1 MKNIDEVFSKRD
13 RKSLNPGAP
22 APLYHQMYAL
32 LKKRI
37 LDGSIAHGARMPTEQ
52 ELAQGF
58 SVSRITTK
66 RAMDEL
72 AADGLIERHR
82 GRGSHVIH
90 HYEPGQI
97 QAPLVGMLEN
107 LASMSRATKI
117 KVLEAEKIRPP
128 ADIARQ
134 LKLQPDEDVL
144 HVKRVRRDETQ
155 EPFAYY
161 ESWTLGVTKGFTKK
175 SLESK
180 ARFDI
185 LAASGINIAHIEQY
199 LSADTAATEVA
210 KELGMDKG
218 DPVLTLMRHSYDE
231 DENLVDI
238 IYCQY
243 HPKRFHYRM
252 DLRMDN

>member
-1 MKNIDEVFSKRD
+1 MRNIQDVFSKRD
-13 RKSLNPGAP
+13 RKSLDPEAP
-22 APLYHQMYAL
+22 APLYHQMYVL

-37 LDGSIAHGARMPTEQ
+37 LDGSIEHGARMPTEQ
-52 ELAQGF
+52 ELAKGF
-58 SVSRITTK
+58 AVSRITTK

-72 AADGLIERHR
+72 AVDGLIERHR

-90 HYEPGQI
+90 HYEPEKI

-117 KVLEAEKIRPP
+117 KVLEAEKIKPP

-134 LKLQPDEDVL
+134 LKIQSDEDVL
-144 HVKRVRRDETQ
+144 HVKRVRRDDTD

-161 ESWTLGVTKGFTKK
+161 ESWTLGVTKGFTIK

-199 LSADTAATEVA
+199 LSADKATSVVG
-210 KELGMDKG
+210 KELGMSTG
-218 DPVLTLMRHSYDE
+218 DPVLTLVRHSYDE

-252 DLRMDN
+252 DLRMDE